1 VFFLIKSVMDQI
13 TYADFSKVEFRI
25 GEIIEAVKVPES
37 DKLIRM
43 RVDFGEMG
51 VKTVYSG
58 IHKWY
63 KPEDLINKK
72 TVFVVNMIPKKI
84 MGEESEAM
92 IFTADDEESDK
103 ISILLLEKEMKN
115 GIKVI

>member
-1 VFFLIKSVMDQI
+1 MDQI
-13 TYADFSKVEFRI
+13 TYVDFSKVEFRI
-25 GEIIEAVKVPES
+25 GQIIEAVRVLES

-58 IHKWY
+58 IYKWY
-63 KPEDLINKK
+63 APEDLINKK

-92 IFTADDEESDK
+92 IFTADDEDNDK
-103 ISILLLEKEMKN
+103 ISLLFLEKDVKN
-115 GIKVI
+115 GAKVI